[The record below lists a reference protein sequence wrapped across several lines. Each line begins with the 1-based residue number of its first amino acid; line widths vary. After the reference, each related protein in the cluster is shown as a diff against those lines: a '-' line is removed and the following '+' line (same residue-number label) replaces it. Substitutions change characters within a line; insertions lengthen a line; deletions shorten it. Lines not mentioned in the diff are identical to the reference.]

1 MLASFAVACN
11 SGEDNKGNAN
21 ATTTAASTTAAPEGD
36 GAKKPVLK
44 MGTNAE
50 FPPYEYYDDV
60 TGEIVGIDV
69 EIAKAICAKMGK
81 ELEIVDMQF
90 DSIIA
95 AVVSGKVDFGMSGFT
110 VTEERKQNVDF
121 STSYTTAKQSVL
133 VPAETAITTV
143 DDLLNVENEYKIGV
157 QIGTTG
163 DLYITGDVEAMGLK
177 HSVERFNKYGD
188 AVMALLSGKL
198 DCMIVDD
205 QVALS
210 FAAANDGLALL
221 DTAYALE
228 EYAICFPKESELYAS
243 FNAALEELIAD
254 GTVQTIISKYI
265 SAE

>member
-1 MLASFAVACN
+1 MKKMFAMMLALVMLLS
-11 SGEDNKGNAN
+11 
-21 ATTTAASTTAAPEGD
+21 AAAMAESLT
-36 GAKKPVLK
+36 
-44 MGTNAE
+44 MGSSCD
-50 FPPYEYYDDV
+50 FPPYEYYDDA

-69 EIAKAICAKMGK
+69 EIAQAVCEKLGY
-81 ELEIVDMQF
+81 ELVVDDMQF

-121 STSYTTAKQSVL
+121 SVSYTTAKQSVL
-133 VPAETAITTV
+133 VPAQTEITSV
-143 DDLLNVENEYKIGV
+143 DDLLNPENEYKIGV

-163 DLYITGDVEAMGLK
+163 DLYITGDVESNSLK

-205 QVALS
+205 QVAIS
-210 FAAANDGLALL
+210 FAEANEGLALL
-221 DTAYALE
+221 DTAYATE
-228 EYAICFPKESELYAS
+228 EYAICFAKESELYDA
-243 FNAALEELIAD
+243 FNAALEELISD
-254 GTVQTIISKYI
+254 GTVQTIIEKYI

>member
-1 MLASFAVACN
+1 MKKIIAILMTIAMMLSVAAMA
-11 SGEDNKGNAN
+11 E
-21 ATTTAASTTAAPEGD
+21 TLT
-36 GAKKPVLK
+36 
-44 MGTNAE
+44 MGSSCD
-50 FPPYEYYDDV
+50 FPPYEYYHDE

-69 EIAKAICAKMGK
+69 EIAQAVCAKLGV
-81 ELEIVDMQF
+81 ELKIEDMQF

-133 VPAETAITTV
+133 VPADAAITTV
-143 DDLLNVENEYKIGV
+143 DDILNPENEYSIGV

-163 DLYITGDVEAMGLK
+163 DLYITGDVEALGLK
-177 HSVERFNKYGD
+177 HTVERFNKYGD

-205 QVALS
+205 QVAIS
-210 FAAANDGLALL
+210 FAAANEGLALL

-254 GTVQTIISKYI
+254 GTVQTIIDKYI
-265 SAE
+265 AAE

>member
-1 MLASFAVACN
+1 MKKIFAMMLVLAMLL
-11 SGEDNKGNAN
+11 
-21 ATTTAASTTAAPEGD
+21 TTAAMAETLT
-36 GAKKPVLK
+36 
-44 MGTNAE
+44 MGSSCD
-50 FPPYEYYDDV
+50 FPPYEYYHDE

-69 EIAKAICAKMGK
+69 EIAQAICEKLGC
-81 ELEIVDMQF
+81 ELKVEDMQF

-133 VPAETAITTV
+133 VPATTAITTV
-143 DDLLNVENEYKIGV
+143 DDILNPENEYKIGV

-163 DLYITGDVEAMGLK
+163 DLYITGDVEALGLK

-210 FAAANDGLALL
+210 FAAANEGLALL

-228 EYAICFPKESELYAS
+228 EYAICFAKESELYAS

-254 GTVQTIISKYI
+254 GTVQTIIDKYI
-265 SAE
+265 AAE

>member
-1 MLASFAVACN
+1 MKKIFAMMLVLAMLL
-11 SGEDNKGNAN
+11 
-21 ATTTAASTTAAPEGD
+21 TTAAMAETA
-36 GAKKPVLK
+36 VLT
-44 MGTNAE
+44 MGSSCD
-50 FPPYEYYDDV
+50 FPPYEYYHDE

-69 EIAKAICAKMGK
+69 EIAQAVCDKLGY
-81 ELEIVDMQF
+81 ELKIEDMQF

-143 DDLLNVENEYKIGV
+143 DDLLNPENEYSIGV

-163 DLYITGDVEAMGLK
+163 DLYITGDVESLGLK
-177 HSVERFNKYGD
+177 HSIERFNKYGD

-205 QVALS
+205 QVAIS
-210 FAAANDGLALL
+210 FAEANEGLALL

-228 EYAICFPKESELYAS
+228 EYAICFAKESELYDS

-254 GTVQTIISKYI
+254 GTVQTIIDKYI
-265 SAE
+265 AAE

>member
-1 MLASFAVACN
+1 MKKIFAVMLVLAMLL
-11 SGEDNKGNAN
+11 
-21 ATTTAASTTAAPEGD
+21 TTAAMAETLT
-36 GAKKPVLK
+36 
-44 MGTNAE
+44 MGSSCD
-50 FPPYEYYDDV
+50 FPPYEYYHDE

-69 EIAKAICAKMGK
+69 EIAQAVCEKLGV
-81 ELEIVDMQF
+81 ELKIEDMQF

-133 VPAETAITTV
+133 VPANTAITTV
-143 DDLLNVENEYKIGV
+143 DDILNPENEYKIGV

-163 DLYITGDVEAMGLK
+163 DLYITGDVEANGLK
-177 HSVERFNKYGD
+177 HTVERYNKYGD

-210 FAAANDGLALL
+210 FAAANEGLALL

-228 EYAICFPKESELYAS
+228 EYAICFAKESELYAS